1 MKHTLLAV
9 LMSALTSGLLMS
21 ASYAAPATPFT
32 PEAFAQ
38 EMAKL
43 PVGNATKGKE
53 AHTQLMCNGC
63 HGPQGIA
70 MMGDFP
76 HVSGQPA
83 KVTAK
88 SLLDYRAGRRATGGQ
103 APMMAGMAGRLTD
116 QNIADLAAYYETLP
130 GGKGVEAKKDDK
142 TKDANAPATI
152 SKEALHRLITKG
164 DASRGITPC
173 AACHGTK
180 ARGNPNGEVPV
191 LQGQN
196 PAYLKATLKAYRAGD
211 RHSDLLKEMRYFAK
225 ALTDE
230 EIEAL
235 GSYYGEKK
243 GRKGDAP
250 QAPKSDKP

>member
-1 MKHTLLAV
+1 MKHTLLA
-9 LMSALTSGLLMS
+9 LLLSSGLLMNATGS
-21 ASYAAPATPFT
+21 FAAPAMLT
-32 PEAFAQ
+32 PEGLAQ

-43 PVGNATKGKE
+43 PVGNADKGKE
-53 AHTQLMCNGC
+53 AHMQMMCGGC
-63 HGPQGIA
+63 HGPEGIA

-76 HVSGQPA
+76 HVAGQPA

-88 SLLDYRAGRRATGGQ
+88 SLLDYRSGRRATGGQ

-130 GGKGVEAKKDDK
+130 GSKGLEKKKDEKAQTNPSVAAID
-142 TKDANAPATI
+142 
-152 SKEALHRLITKG
+152 KEALKRLITKG

-191 LQGQN
+191 LHGQN
-196 PAYLKATLKAYRAGD
+196 PAYLKATLKAYRAGE

-235 GSYYGEKK
+235 GNYYGEKK
-243 GRKGDAP
+243 GRKGDETKTA
-250 QAPKSDKP
+250 KSAQP